1 MTMHRFSSLSMHENT
16 LRLRHM
22 EIERG
27 PEMFR
32 LYNFRCEH
40 CLAWSADMC
49 SLPCCDNCGSMV
61 CKDCITASSWQ
72 EPDEG
77 DWGRGECKRCARF
90 MTNTR
95 TKMTWF
101 TPMHIAASGWHL
113 ISCAL
118 WFTEQN
124 SYSVGGWVELGAPL
138 QSPPIGTIM
147 RLDSRTIPGIRPAEF
162 VAL

>member
-1 MTMHRFSSLSMHENT
+1 MTMHENT

-77 DWGRGECKRCARF
+77 YWGGGECVRCARF
-90 MTNTR
+90 TTNTR
-95 TKMTWF
+95 TRMVWLDPF
-101 TPMHIAASGWHL
+101 SIDLPCDAGRFL
-113 ISCAL
+113 PL
-118 WFTEQN
+118 WF
-124 SYSVGGWVELGAPL
+124 SDSACFRLELGAPIE
-138 QSPPIGTIM
+138 PMYGFVIPIPE
-147 RLDSRTIPGIRPAEF
+147 RA
-162 VAL
+162 A